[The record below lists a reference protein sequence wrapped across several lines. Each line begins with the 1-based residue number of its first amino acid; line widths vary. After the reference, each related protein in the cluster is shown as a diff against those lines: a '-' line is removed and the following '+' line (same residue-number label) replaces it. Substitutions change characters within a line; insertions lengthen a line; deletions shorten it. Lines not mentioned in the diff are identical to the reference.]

1 MNSSSS
7 APYRRTHAS
16 SAARIVPEETSEAS
30 RSNRR
35 LRRASDAFDV
45 ASAPTRRHAK
55 YASRSFGYRGFARTA
70 ARMAPR
76 SSSRTGAAGGG
87 RAAAAGG
94 GTPPV
99 GRPGWTDSSTD
110 HLGTQGANPARSAAP
125 SGHPARLLVAKLKAP
140 GGNDDLGDDSIPPG
154 DVGGALDAGVAVG
167 SLSRSSMVAMK
178 VRSSGPRDGRGPA
191 MSASMSG
198 RANAK
203 PSPSMS
209 SPSSSSANG
218 VRGRAT

>member
-1 MNSSSS
+1 M
-7 APYRRTHAS
+7 
-16 SAARIVPEETSEAS
+16 
-30 RSNRR
+30 
-35 LRRASDAFDV
+35 
-45 ASAPTRRHAK
+45 
-55 YASRSFGYRGFARTA
+55 
-70 ARMAPR
+70 
-76 SSSRTGAAGGG
+76 
-87 RAAAAGG
+87 
-94 GTPPV
+94 

-110 HLGTQGANPARSAAP
+110 HLGTHGANPARSAAP
-125 SGHPARLLVAKLKAP
+125 SGHPARLLVAKRKAP

-154 DVGGALDAGVAVG
+154 DVGGAFDAGGAVG

-218 VRGRAT
+218 VSPGEGDVRGVRDRATCQNR